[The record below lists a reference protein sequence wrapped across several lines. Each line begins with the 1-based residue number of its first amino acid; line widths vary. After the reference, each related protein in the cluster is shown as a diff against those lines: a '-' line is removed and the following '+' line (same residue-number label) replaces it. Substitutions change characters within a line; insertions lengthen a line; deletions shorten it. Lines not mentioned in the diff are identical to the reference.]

1 MTCVLSKAPINI
13 PRESNDLC
21 VEKCSLKFNY
31 GKSSFSIKNGGDY
44 LSLGYDASTTNVK
57 YNANKMEV
65 HEIRIYT
72 PSLHT
77 YDGVRAEAEM
87 IIVHSGFGK
96 NLLVCIPMKSSDG
109 TGSGASTFSQMLS
122 EASSRIPNTG
132 DATTINALTWSL
144 NDFVP
149 NKKPLWSYTSNL
161 PYSPCTG
168 VYDYVVFSLND
179 YYVPISSKMVGLL
192 QGKDNKKG
200 LITKQQYEIKSG
212 PRVFYNKNGATNS
225 NFSGD
230 DDDIYIECQPTGDQG
245 EALFKQSTSEE
256 SDTKSGNMD
265 ISFDD
270 IIKNPAFEI
279 FVGIVAAYALFKVG
293 EYAYKKFKN
302 SGGD

>member
-1 MTCVLSKAPINI
+1 MTCVNSKAPINI
-13 PRESNDLC
+13 PRESKDLC

-31 GKSSFSIKNGGDY
+31 GKSSLSIKNSGEY

-87 IIVHSGFGK
+87 VIVHSGFGK

-109 TGSGASTFSQMLS
+109 TGSGASTFSQMLL
-122 EASSRIPNTG
+122 EASSRIPNSG
-132 DATTINALTWSL
+132 DATTINSLTWSL

-161 PYSPCTG
+161 PYNPCTG
-168 VYDYVVFSLND
+168 IYDYVVFSLND
-179 YYVPISSKMVGLL
+179 YYIPISPKIVELL
-192 QGKDNKKG
+192 QGKGQKKG
-200 LITKQQYEIKSG
+200 LITKQQYDIKSG
-212 PRVFYNKNGATNS
+212 PRIFFNKNGATNS

-245 EALFKQSTSEE
+245 ETLFKQSTSES
-256 SDTKSGNMD
+256 SDSKSLNLD

-279 FVGIVAAYALFKVG
+279 FIGIIAAYALFKAG
-293 EYAYKKFKN
+293 QFAYKKFKN

>member
-13 PRESNDLC
+13 PKESNDLC

-77 YDGVRAEAEM
+77 YDGVRTEAEM

-161 PYSPCTG
+161 PYNPCTG
-168 VYDYVVFSLND
+168 VYDYIVFSLND
-179 YYVPISSKMVGLL
+179 YYVPISAKMVGLL
-192 QGKDNKKG
+192 QGKNNKKG

-212 PRVFYNKNGATNS
+212 PRIFYNKNGATNS

-245 EALFKQSTSEE
+245 EALFKQSTSES

-270 IIKNPAFEI
+270 IVKNPAFEI

>member
-13 PRESNDLC
+13 PKESKDLC
-21 VEKCSLKFNY
+21 VEKCSLKYDY

-179 YYVPISSKMVGLL
+179 YYIPISAKIVGLL
-192 QGKDNKKG
+192 QGKNNKKG

-212 PRVFYNKNGATNS
+212 PRIFYNKNGAINS

-245 EALFKQSTSEE
+245 EALFKQSTSEG
-256 SDTKSGNMD
+256 SDTKSGNLD

-270 IIKNPAFEI
+270 IVKNPAFEI
-279 FVGIVAAYALFKVG
+279 FVGIVAAYALFKAG

>member
-13 PRESNDLC
+13 PKESKDLC
-21 VEKCSLKFNY
+21 VEKCSLKFDY
-31 GKSSFSIKNGGDY
+31 GKSSFSIKNNGDY

-109 TGSGASTFSQMLS
+109 TGSGASTFSQMLT
-122 EASSRIPNTG
+122 EASARIPNSG
-132 DATTINALTWSL
+132 DTTTINALTWSL

-161 PYSPCTG
+161 PYTPCTG

-179 YYVPISSKMVGLL
+179 YYIPVSPKIVELL
-192 QGKDNKKG
+192 QGKNNRKG

-212 PRVFYNKNGATNS
+212 PRIFYNKNGATNS

-245 EALFKQSTSEE
+245 EALFKQSTSE
-256 SDTKSGNMD
+256 SSNSKSANLD
-265 ISFDD
+265 ISLDD

-279 FVGIVAAYALFKVG
+279 FIGIIAAYALFKAG
-293 EYAYKKFKN
+293 QFAYKKFKN
-302 SGGD
+302 SGSD

>member
-13 PRESNDLC
+13 PKESNDLC

-77 YDGVRAEAEM
+77 YDGVRAEADM

-161 PYSPCTG
+161 PYNPCTG
-168 VYDYVVFSLND
+168 VYDYIVFSLND
-179 YYVPISSKMVGLL
+179 YYVPISAKMVGLL
-192 QGKDNKKG
+192 QGKNNKKG

-212 PRVFYNKNGATNS
+212 PRIFYNKNGATNS

-245 EALFKQSTSEE
+245 EALFKQSTSES

-270 IIKNPAFEI
+270 IVKNPAFEI

>member
-1 MTCVLSKAPINI
+1 MTCVNSKAPINI
-13 PRESNDLC
+13 PRESKDLC

-31 GKSSFSIKNGGDY
+31 GKSSLSIKNGGDY

-109 TGSGASTFSQMLS
+109 TGSGASTFSQMLL
-122 EASSRIPNTG
+122 EASSRIPNSG

-161 PYSPCTG
+161 PYTPCTG
-168 VYDYVVFSLND
+168 IYDYIVFSLND
-179 YYVPISSKMVGLL
+179 YYIPISSKIVGLL
-192 QGKDNKKG
+192 QGTGNRKG
-200 LITKQQYEIKSG
+200 LITKQQYDIKSG
-212 PRVFYNKNGATNS
+212 PRIFYNKNGATNS

-245 EALFKQSTSEE
+245 EALFKQSTSE
-256 SDTKSGNMD
+256 SGDKSLNLD

-279 FVGIVAAYALFKVG
+279 FVGIIAAYALFKAG
-293 EYAYKKFKN
+293 QFAYKKFKN

>member
-13 PRESNDLC
+13 PKESKDLC
-21 VEKCSLKFNY
+21 VEKCSLKYDY
-31 GKSSFSIKNGGDY
+31 GKSSLSIKNGGDY
-44 LSLGYDASTTNVK
+44 LSLGYDASTTNVN

-109 TGSGASTFSQMLS
+109 VGSGASTFSQMLTTTI
-122 EASSRIPNTG
+122 SRIPNSG
-132 DATTINALTWSL
+132 DTTSVNAFTWSL

-149 NKKPLWSYTSNL
+149 NKKPLYSYTSNL
-161 PYSPCTG
+161 PYTPCSG
-168 VYDYVVFSLND
+168 IYDYVVFSLND
-179 YYVPISSKMVGLL
+179 YYIPISPKIVQLL
-192 QGKDNKKG
+192 QGTDKRAG

-212 PRVFYNKNGATNS
+212 PSVYFNVNGAS
-225 NFSGD
+225 NYDGGE
-230 DDDIYIECQPTGDQG
+230 DDIYIECQPTGDG
-245 EALFKQSTSEE
+245 EEALFKKNTSSGDSTKTE
-256 SDTKSGNMD
+256 SSKLD
-265 ISFDD
+265 ISWDD
-270 IIKNPAFEI
+270 IVKNPAFEI
-279 FVGIVAAYALFKVG
+279 FVGIIAAYALFKAG
-293 EYAYKKFKN
+293 EFAYKKFKN

>member
-1 MTCVLSKAPINI
+1 MSCVLSKAPINI
-13 PRESNDLC
+13 PKESKDLC

-31 GKSSFSIKNGGDY
+31 GKSSLSIKNNGDY

-87 IIVHSGFGK
+87 VIVHSGFGK

-109 TGSGASTFSQMLS
+109 TGGGASTFSQMLL
-122 EASSRIPNTG
+122 EASSRIPNSG

-179 YYVPISSKMVGLL
+179 YYVPISSKIVGLL
-192 QGKDNKKG
+192 QGKGNRKG
-200 LITKQQYEIKSG
+200 LITKQQYDIKSG
-212 PRVFYNKNGATNS
+212 PRIFYNKNGATNS
-225 NFSGD
+225 NFSD

-245 EALFKQSTSEE
+245 EALFKQSTSES
-256 SDTKSGNMD
+256 SDSKSLNLD
-265 ISFDD
+265 VSFDD

-279 FVGIVAAYALFKVG
+279 FIGIIAAYALFKAG
-293 EYAYKKFKN
+293 QFAYKKFKN

>member
-13 PRESNDLC
+13 PKESNDLC

-161 PYSPCTG
+161 PYNPCTG
-168 VYDYVVFSLND
+168 VYDYIVFSLND
-179 YYVPISSKMVGLL
+179 YYVPISAKMVGLL
-192 QGKDNKKG
+192 QGKN
-200 LITKQQYEIKSG
+200 
-212 PRVFYNKNGATNS
+212 NKNLT
-225 NFSGD
+225 
-230 DDDIYIECQPTGDQG
+230 
-245 EALFKQSTSEE
+245 LLK
-256 SDTKSGNMD
+256 
-265 ISFDD
+265 
-270 IIKNPAFEI
+270 
-279 FVGIVAAYALFKVG
+279 IVFL
-293 EYAYKKFKN
+293 
-302 SGGD
+302 SLD

>member
-1 MTCVLSKAPINI
+1 MTCVNSKAPINI
-13 PRESNDLC
+13 PRESKDLC

-161 PYSPCTG
+161 PYNPCTG
-168 VYDYVVFSLND
+168 VYDYIVFSLND
-179 YYVPISSKMVGLL
+179 YYVPISAKMVGLL
-192 QGKDNKKG
+192 QGKNNKKG

-212 PRVFYNKNGATNS
+212 PRIFYNKNGATNS

-230 DDDIYIECQPTGDQG
+230 DDDIYIECQPTGDEG
-245 EALFKQSTSEE
+245 EALFKQSTSES

-270 IIKNPAFEI
+270 IVKNPAFEI
-279 FVGIVAAYALFKVG
+279 FVGIVAAYALFKAG

>member
-13 PRESNDLC
+13 PKESNDLC
-21 VEKCSLKFNY
+21 VEKCSLKFDY
-31 GKSSFSIKNGGDY
+31 GKSSFSIKNSGDY

-109 TGSGASTFSQMLS
+109 TGSGASTFSQMLT
-122 EASSRIPNTG
+122 EASARIPNSG
-132 DATTINALTWSL
+132 DTTTINALTWSL

-161 PYSPCTG
+161 PYTPCTG
-168 VYDYVVFSLND
+168 VYDYVVFSLED
-179 YYVPISSKMVGLL
+179 YYIPVSPKIVELL
-192 QGKDNKKG
+192 QGKNNRKG
-200 LITKQQYEIKSG
+200 LITKQQYQIKSG
-212 PRVFYNKNGATNS
+212 PRIFYNKNGATNS

-245 EALFKQSTSEE
+245 EALFKQSTSES
-256 SDTKSGNMD
+256 SDKKSANLD
-265 ISFDD
+265 ISLDD

-279 FVGIVAAYALFKVG
+279 FIGIVAAYALFKAG

>member
-212 PRVFYNKNGATNS
+212 PRIFYNKNGATNS

-245 EALFKQSTSEE
+245 EALFKQSTSE
-256 SDTKSGNMD
+256 SDDKSLNLD

-279 FVGIVAAYALFKVG
+279 FVGIIAAYALFKVG
-293 EYAYKKFKN
+293 QIAYKKFKN
-302 SGGD
+302 SGSD

>member
-13 PRESNDLC
+13 PRESSDLC

-109 TGSGASTFSQMLS
+109 SGSGASTFSQMLS
-122 EASSRIPNTG
+122 EASSRISNTG

-161 PYSPCTG
+161 PYNPCTG
-168 VYDYVVFSLND
+168 VYDYIVFSLND
-179 YYVPISSKMVGLL
+179 YYVPISAKMVGLL
-192 QGKDNKKG
+192 QGKNNKKG

-212 PRVFYNKNGATNS
+212 PRIFYNKNGATNS

-245 EALFKQSTSEE
+245 EALFKQSTSES

-270 IIKNPAFEI
+270 IVKNPAFEI

-293 EYAYKKFKN
+293 EFAYKKFKN
-302 SGGD
+302 SGSD

>member
-161 PYSPCTG
+161 PYNPCTG
-168 VYDYVVFSLND
+168 VYDYIVFSLND
-179 YYVPISSKMVGLL
+179 YYVPISAKMVGLL
-192 QGKDNKKG
+192 QGKNNKKG

-212 PRVFYNKNGATNS
+212 PRIFYNKNGATNS

-245 EALFKQSTSEE
+245 EALFKQSTSES

-270 IIKNPAFEI
+270 IVKNPAFEI

>member
-1 MTCVLSKAPINI
+1 MSCVLSKAPINI
-13 PRESNDLC
+13 PKESKDLC

-31 GKSSFSIKNGGDY
+31 GKSSLSIKNSGDY

-87 IIVHSGFGK
+87 VIVHSGFGK

-109 TGSGASTFSQMLS
+109 TGGGASTFSQMLL
-122 EASSRIPNTG
+122 EASSRIPNSG

-179 YYVPISSKMVGLL
+179 YYVPISSKIVGLL
-192 QGKDNKKG
+192 QGKGNRKG
-200 LITKQQYEIKSG
+200 LITKQQYDIKSG
-212 PRVFYNKNGATNS
+212 PRIFYNKNGATNS
-225 NFSGD
+225 NFSD

-245 EALFKQSTSEE
+245 EALFKQSTSES
-256 SDTKSGNMD
+256 SDSKSLNLD
-265 ISFDD
+265 VSFDD

-279 FVGIVAAYALFKVG
+279 FIGIIAAYALFKAG
-293 EYAYKKFKN
+293 QFAYKKFKN

>member
-13 PRESNDLC
+13 PKESNDLC

-31 GKSSFSIKNGGDY
+31 GKSSLSIKNSGDY

-87 IIVHSGFGK
+87 VIVHSGFGK

-109 TGSGASTFSQMLS
+109 TGSGASTFSQMLL
-122 EASSRIPNTG
+122 EASSRIPNSG

-168 VYDYVVFSLND
+168 IYDYIVFSLND
-179 YYVPISSKMVGLL
+179 YYVPISSKIVGLL
-192 QGKDNKKG
+192 QGKGNRKG
-200 LITKQQYEIKSG
+200 LITKQQYDIKSG
-212 PRVFYNKNGATNS
+212 PRIFYNKNGATNS

-245 EALFKQSTSEE
+245 EALFKQSTSE
-256 SDTKSGNMD
+256 SGDKSLNLD

-279 FVGIVAAYALFKVG
+279 FVGIIAAYALFKAG
-293 EYAYKKFKN
+293 QFAYKKFKN